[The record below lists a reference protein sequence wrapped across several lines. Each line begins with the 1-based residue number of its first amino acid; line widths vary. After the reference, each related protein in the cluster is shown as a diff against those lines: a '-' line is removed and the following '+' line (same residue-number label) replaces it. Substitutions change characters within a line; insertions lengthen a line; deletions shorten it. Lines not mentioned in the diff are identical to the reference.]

1 MNYLII
7 LWIILACIIA
17 YVIGSTPFSVWIGN
31 LATGKD
37 LRDYNIGNPGGFN
50 AIITYGA
57 KVGLTITFLDI
68 LKGTI
73 SIVLADQIFNLDYFY
88 IGGDNTNLWH
98 SLAVILVPAF
108 CILGHNYTFW
118 LKFQGGRGFGVI
130 MGTLL
135 YMNPLVYI
143 VYMFSTAI
151 QTQALK
157 FPSRFANILSI
168 FIVVPASFFMPLF
181 PPWTTIGTL
190 WILGGTGYAFMV
202 QGIVTLLMW
211 IAILHRNWSG
221 VIHAFT
227 GKEWGFNA
235 LGGGQQISKDF
246 ETKKEAVDKE

>member
-17 YVIGSTPFSVWIGN
+17 YFIGSIPFSVWIGN

-73 SIVLADQIFNLDYFY
+73 TIILIDQIFSLPYFTE
-88 IGGDNTNLWH
+88 GGTTQLWH
-98 SLAVILVPAF
+98 SLACILGPAF

-118 LKFQGGRGFGVI
+118 LRFQGGRGFGVI

-135 YMNPLVYI
+135 YMNPLVYLI
-143 VYMFSTAI
+143 YMVSTAI

-168 FIVVPASFFMPLF
+168 FVVTPAAFFIPLF
-181 PPWTTIGTL
+181 PPWTTIGSL
-190 WILGGTGYAFMV
+190 WVLGGTGYVFMI
-202 QGIVTLLMW
+202 QGFIVLLMW
-211 IAILHRNWSG
+211 ITILHRNWSG
-221 VIHAFT
+221 VVHAFT
-227 GKEWGFNA
+227 GKEWSFSA
-235 LGGGQQISKDF
+235 LGGGQQIAEDF
-246 ETKKEAVDKE
+246 ATKKDTEEKE